1 MENIKI
7 VSNGTYLPKREI
19 LNQEIEEK
27 FNLEQGYIYKRT
39 GILKRYYSDN
49 ENIEEIA
56 IKAVKNL
63 FSKNIDIKNIDIK
76 NIGLIIVATTTTN
89 KLMPGISNY
98 IQKELKINPCICL
111 DILSGC
117 NGYINAFD
125 IASMYI
131 KLGKIQKA
139 LVIGVDILSE
149 YTNMDD
155 INTSIILSDG
165 AGATLIE
172 KTDSQKMYYSNIK
185 AEYENNHI
193 LECQSGKKISMLG
206 KEVYKYAVI
215 KTTENIKELLEQ
227 ANEKLEDIKYIIPH
241 QSNIKIIK
249 AIASRLKIDI
259 NKMYTNIENTGNTFC
274 ASIPIAINEMMEK
287 GLLKEKDKV
296 ILLGYGGGLNT
307 GSILI
312 EI

>member
-7 VSNGTYLPKREI
+7 VSNGTYLPKKEI

-63 FSKNIDIKNIDIK
+63 FSKNIDIKNI
-76 NIGLIIVATTTTN
+76 GLIIVATTTTN

-98 IQKELKINPCICL
+98 IQKELKINPCLCL

-172 KTDSQKMYYSNIK
+172 KTDSKKMYYSNIK

-206 KEVYKYAVI
+206 KEVYKYAVT